1 MKKYFSLFLVAIFL
15 FTGIKTVKA
24 DDGGPNGDFWA
35 IDNTTHCA
43 SFINPEIAGKDA
55 FLIFDYSP
63 KVGEDRGKPWTIVE
77 KGKCYEVD
85 SGGEELYLI
94 RIVNGNER
102 EIFSNYNNY
111 KSTDDIVPKFCKDG
125 WDCNTTT
132 LGHSIERIGFQGDI
146 AVTTSSSE
154 AVHFTGIETNTVFP
168 TKYDFGDTVTFYHVM
183 MPEGYE
189 KIKPIVENKSFV
201 EATNLYT
208 SLSKQL
214 NTNLQSCD
222 NRIRVEDQ
230 YMFVYDKDYSYPYTY
245 IKNVIWRASDNKD
258 IVVKV
263 FNGELN
269 ENGSPKSYGITE
281 LDSLRAIELMGC
293 KSNFS
298 SFIQAHKADFD
309 KIDSLTDEV
318 ITKYPI
324 ALKKQSDIGVES
336 IIILRDNS
344 EIKKILEFVNNSKA
358 TEINTQVLQAQQL
371 MESTVLDE
379 PTLGK
384 KMDLIKNSSNPFIKA
399 YVWLPTVA
407 LFGILI
413 VLILKKKKK

>member
-1 MKKYFSLFLVAIFL
+1 MKKYFILFLVVVFL

-63 KVGEDRGKPWTIVE
+63 LVGEGRGKPWTIVE

-146 AVTTSSSE
+146 AVTTSASE
-154 AVHFTGIETNTVFP
+154 AVHFTGIETNSVFP
-168 TKYDFGDTVTFYHVM
+168 SKYDFGDTVTFVHVM
-183 MPEGYE
+183 MTEEYE
-189 KIKPIVENKSFV
+189 KIKQIVENKSFV
-201 EATNLYT
+201 EAKSLYT

-214 NTNLQSCD
+214 NNNLQSCD

-230 YMFVYDKDYSYPYTY
+230 FMIVSDKNYSYLYTY
-245 IKNVIWRASDNKD
+245 TQNTIWRSSDNKD

-263 FNGELN
+263 FNGELD
-269 ENGSPKSYGITE
+269 ENGAPKSYGITE
-281 LDSLRAIELMGC
+281 LDSLKAIELMGC
-293 KSNFS
+293 KDSFS
-298 SFIQAHKADFD
+298 TFIKDHQSDFD
-309 KIDSLTDEV
+309 KIDNLVGEV
-318 ITKYPI
+318 ITKYPS
-324 ALKKQSDIGVES
+324 ALKKQPDIWVEP
-336 IIILRDNS
+336 IIVLRDNA
-344 EIKKILEFVNNSKA
+344 EIKKILEFVNNKNV
-358 TEINTQVLQAQQL
+358 TETNIQTQPIIK
-371 MESTVLDE
+371 STILDE
-379 PTLGK
+379 PTPEK
-384 KMDLIKNSSNPFIKA
+384 KMDIVKNSSNPFMKA
-399 YVWLPTVA
+399 YLWLPTVA

-413 VLILKKKKK
+413 VLILKKKK